1 MSKTRRIFSENG
13 RPEIFCKNGRFS
25 AKTRG
30 LESLQLISR
39 TTLVITFHKLYH
51 RHSER
56 LSLRSS
62 ETKSHQHRNIK
73 AFAPLNPCPKLI
85 DLLIWITI
93 RRIPQIPVN
102 TCVRS
107 HVQLYIQM
115 SLRERLLPSWIRTNP
130 LLMPH
135 IPQDKSDKPR
145 ESPTYWG
152 PKELPL
158 WR

>member
-1 MSKTRRIFSENG
+1 MSKTRRISSENG

-39 TTLVITFHKLYH
+39 ITLVITFHKLYH
-51 RHSER
+51 RHSDR

-73 AFAPLNPCPKLI
+73 AFSPLNPCPKLI

-102 TCVRS
+102 TYVRS
-107 HVQLYIQM
+107 HVQLYTQK
-115 SLRERLLPSWIRTNP
+115 SLRKRLPP
-130 LLMPH
+130 
-135 IPQDKSDKPR
+135 
-145 ESPTYWG
+145 SPTNAPHSSG
-152 PKELPL
+152 QKRQTARIPL
-158 WR
+158 ILGTQRAAIMAIKPH